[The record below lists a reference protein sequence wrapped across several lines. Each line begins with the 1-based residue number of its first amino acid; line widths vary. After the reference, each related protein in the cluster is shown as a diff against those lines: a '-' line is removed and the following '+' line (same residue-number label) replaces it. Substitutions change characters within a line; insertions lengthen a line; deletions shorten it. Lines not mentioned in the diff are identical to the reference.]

1 MVFKLSSCN
10 IGCRRQERLLS
21 NNLEPSLDITF
32 RLPWFKRL
40 SVSHEKSS
48 GLKFTESPLNVLK
61 QASHSEM
68 QSSAHNL
75 IIP

>member
-1 MVFKLSSCN
+1 MVFRLSSCN
-10 IGCRRQERLLS
+10 NDYRRQERLLS

-48 GLKFTESPLNVLK
+48 GLQFTESPLNVLK
-61 QASHSEM
+61 RASQSKM